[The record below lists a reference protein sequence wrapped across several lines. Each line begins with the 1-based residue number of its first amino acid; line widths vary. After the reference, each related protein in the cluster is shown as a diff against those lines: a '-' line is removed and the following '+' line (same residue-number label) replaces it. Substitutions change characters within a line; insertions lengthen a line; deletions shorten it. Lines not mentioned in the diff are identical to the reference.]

1 MQRVAVL
8 ANFLRANVGGLS
20 PVRWEHLPRFI
31 APRTATFPQYDPVT
45 SPEVLR
51 NSEGKFSSET
61 ARSDRV

>member
-31 APRTATFPQYDPVT
+31 APRTATLPPVRPGHFPRGTAQ
-45 SPEVLR
+45 LR
-51 NSEGKFSSET
+51 GQILLG
-61 ARSDRV
+61 DRPK